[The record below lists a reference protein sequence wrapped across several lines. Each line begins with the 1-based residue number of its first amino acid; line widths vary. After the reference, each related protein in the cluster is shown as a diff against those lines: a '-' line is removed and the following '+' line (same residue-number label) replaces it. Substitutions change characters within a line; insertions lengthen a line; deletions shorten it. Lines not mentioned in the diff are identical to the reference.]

1 LLADAIEASASGGSR
16 GEQMKTLIIALR
28 TVVYTTGFV
37 LFWGWI
43 ALRVRGLD
51 RNLGIILPAW
61 TGFLGVVLGVM
72 GGIVVLVCAGTF
84 IVRGRGT
91 PAPFDAPR
99 EFVAVGPYRY
109 VRNPM
114 YIGALTA
121 IAGFAL
127 YLHSISI
134 LLFCLA
140 VFLVAHLFVLFYEEP
155 TLRAKFGAGYEAYCR
170 TVSRWVPSLTS
181 ARRDK

>member
-1 LLADAIEASASGGSR
+1 
-16 GEQMKTLIIALR
+16 MKTLIIALR
-28 TVVYTTGFV
+28 AVVYMTGFV
-37 LFWGWI
+37 LFWGWM
-43 ALRVRGLD
+43 ALRVRSLD

-61 TGFLGVVLGVM
+61 TGFLGVILGM
-72 GGIVVLVCAGTF
+72 LGGILALVCAGAF

-114 YIGALTA
+114 YIGGLTA

-127 YLHSISI
+127 YLHSVSI
-134 LLFCLA
+134 LLLCLV
-140 VFLVAHLFVLFYEEP
+140 VFLLVHLFVLFYEEP
-155 TLRAKFGAGYEAYCR
+155 ALRAKFGAGYEAYCR
-170 TVSRWVPSLTS
+170 TVSRWVPSLTNP
-181 ARRDK
+181 RRDQ